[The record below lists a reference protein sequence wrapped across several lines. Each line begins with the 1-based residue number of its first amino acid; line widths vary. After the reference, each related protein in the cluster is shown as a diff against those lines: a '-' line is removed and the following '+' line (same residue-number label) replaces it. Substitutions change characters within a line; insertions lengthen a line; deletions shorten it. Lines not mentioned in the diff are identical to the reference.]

1 MKLVCQ
7 SIISNECFNSK
18 SLLLISPTHIEENSD
33 IILDSFINTNHKAM
47 ALASLY
53 KDISHDLCIDFLDA
67 SKIVKINTIDGI
79 HWDATQH
86 QDFALALSETIKA
99 LNL

>member
-1 MKLVCQ
+1 MCILY
-7 SIISNECFNSK
+7 SFEES
-18 SLLLISPTHIEENSD
+18 SLNYFE
-33 IILDSFINTNHKAM
+33 
-47 ALASLY
+47 
-53 KDISHDLCIDFLDA
+53 LCIDFLDA

-86 QDFALALSETIKA
+86 KDFALALSETIKA